1 MSSSPTRFTSGF
13 TQDASYQPLGNIGIP
28 DPFFYCYYE
37 DDFVPYNSALYTA
50 TLDGGTVAQTTST
63 GGANVGGRVT
73 LTTAAA
79 ASDYVTLQTTSA
91 ALQYT
96 ATHKLFY
103 SCRIQLAA
111 IAGTGFI
118 VGLLNAGATDPF
130 ATITDG
136 IYISYTAGGTT
147 MTLTAVTGS
156 VSVGTASIPVAPV
169 NTTDIDLAFVVDR
182 LGNILVY
189 AGNQLFGNKTYQYEN
204 LAEYGAVAKLYS
216 QNATAGTN
224 IMTGAITSALLNP
237 TIAVS
242 TTAAAETLIAD
253 FQAAGFER

>member
-1 MSSSPTRFTSGF
+1 MSSSPSRFTAGF
-13 TQDASYQPLGNIGIP
+13 TQDASYQPLGNIGVP
-28 DPFFYCYYE
+28 DPFFYAYYE
-37 DDFVPYNSALYTA
+37 DDFLPYNSALYTP
-50 TLDGGTVAQTTST
+50 TLDGGSAAQTAGT
-63 GGANVGGRVT
+63 ANVGGRVT
-73 LTTAAA
+73 LTTEAA
-79 ASDYVTLQTTSA
+79 ASGYVSLQTT
-91 ALQYT
+91 T
-96 ATHKLFY
+96 AGIQWTSTHKLFY
-103 SCRIQLAA
+103 ACRIQLAA

-118 VGLLNAGATDPF
+118 VGLIETVTTPF
-130 ATITDG
+130 SAITDG

-156 VSVGTASIPVAPV
+156 TTVGTASIPVAPV
-169 NTTDIDLAFVVDR
+169 NATDIDLAFVVDR
-182 LGNILVY
+182 LGNIAVY
-189 AGNQLFGNKTYQYEN
+189 AGNSLFGNKTYQYEN
-204 LAEYGAVAKLYS
+204 LAEYGAVAKLYN